1 MHKRKL
7 NQRGLITMEL
17 LILVFLAI
25 VIYFIYKKVQ
35 SAQQYY

>member
-1 MHKRKL
+1 MDKRKL

-35 SAQQYY
+35 SAQQ